1 MAESKAVKILR
12 EIVAQWEGA
21 EWCDEAVEFLRTYQ
35 PDESARF
42 WKCVKCNAEDA
53 ECDECGGTG
62 RADCAQIELRS
73 RLNDASKHSDAGLR
87 VKFTKDYAITPGPC
101 ESYGANVSAATR
113 SDSVVADGVT
123 AGETALYCSHCGTWM
138 GDAEWLAKYKDT
150 ARCWQCASKGKGL
163 QPNTECRHGVSIG
176 DHCPDCEAM
185 RGAEN

>member
-1 MAESKAVKILR
+1 MTQDQIIRSLRDALR
-12 EIVAQWEGA
+12 EIAQHPHCSYDHPMNVGHA
-21 EWCDEAVEFLRTYQ
+21 RDYGIGCADGHRCAASLAKFAL
-35 PDESARF
+35 ES
-42 WKCVKCNAEDA
+42 
-53 ECDECGGTG
+53 
-62 RADCAQIELRS
+62 
-73 RLNDASKHSDAGLR
+73 
-87 VKFTKDYAITPGPC
+87 
-101 ESYGANVSAATR
+101 ANVSAATR